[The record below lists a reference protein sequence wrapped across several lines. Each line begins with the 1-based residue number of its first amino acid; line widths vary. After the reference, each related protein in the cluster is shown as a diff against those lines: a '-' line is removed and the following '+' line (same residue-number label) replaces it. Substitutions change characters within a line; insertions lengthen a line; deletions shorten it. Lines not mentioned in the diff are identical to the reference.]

1 MTVPAP
7 AAAPVPTRAKQRDP
21 RADVGVIISEMS
33 AWFKQLQ
40 RATAAYNALYLGLQA
55 AQDQTPEGE
64 RKKGLPIFEFPAAIE
79 GAEGREPIKCVI
91 DLKEV
96 DPAYLAHVL
105 VPLINAQG
113 GKLLESVEEIE
124 ERVQMLKPIL
134 AVLTGGGQPA
144 QPAAAA

>member
-1 MTVPAP
+1 MSAPAPAPVPAP
-7 AAAPVPTRAKQRDP
+7 ARAVKQRDQ
-21 RADVGVIISEMS
+21 RADVGVLVSEMS

-40 RATAAYNALYLGLQA
+40 RSVAAYNVLYLGLQS
-55 AQDQTPEGE
+55 AQGDTPEGE

-79 GAEGREPIKCVI
+79 GAEGREAVKCAI

-105 VPLINAQG
+105 VPLINAQAS
-113 GKLLESVEEIE
+113 KLLESVEEVE
-124 ERVQMLKPIL
+124 TRVQMLKPIL
-134 AVLTGGGQPA
+134 AVLTRGGQQ